1 VLPKIELIAVEG
13 LNEAIIGT
21 TLRDDREVIAYD
33 FGKAVELVI
42 ASGQTNEEAT
52 RFIEN
57 LSQDVFKGSPAF
69 IYMDNDQ
76 YGFTRERIIH

>member
-1 VLPKIELIAVEG
+1 MPEIELIAVEG

-21 TLRDDREVIAYD
+21 TLRGDREVIAYD
-33 FGKAVELVI
+33 FEKAVELVM
-42 ASGQTNEEAT
+42 ASGKTHEAAT

-57 LSQDVFKGSPAF
+57 LSQDVFEGSPAF

-76 YGFTRERIIH
+76 YGFTRERVIH